1 MSESRQAFL
10 EALRRELAS
19 LPAAEVEKSVAFIEE
34 MIDDRMEDGA
44 SEAEAVAALGDPVEA
59 ARAIVAELPPIPKA
73 IAKSK
78 TNSSTANWILAV
90 VLSPVWIPLAL
101 LAASTVLA
109 IYLVIWGLALAVW
122 ILAIGF
128 LCTGPMGIAVAAY
141 CLFVGL
147 PETAL
152 WQLGAGVFCFGLGVY
167 CLFGAK
173 KASVWFIEVSR
184 RYAAK
189 VKSLFVKA
197 PQPEQPIVEEAAY
210 EG

>member
-19 LPAAEVEKSVAFIEE
+19 LPATEVEKSVAFIEE

-44 SEAEAVAALGDPVEA
+44 TEVEAVAALGDPVEA

-73 IAKSK
+73 IVKSK
-78 TNSSTANWILAV
+78 TSSQTINWVLAI
-90 VLSPVWIPLAL
+90 VLSPIWVSLAL
-101 LAASTVLA
+101 VAASVALA
-109 IYLVIWGLALAVW
+109 IYLVIWGLALTVW
-122 ILAIGF
+122 VLAIGL
-128 LCTGPMGIAVAAY
+128 LCTGPMGVAVATY
-141 CLFVGL
+141 CLFIGL
-147 PETAL
+147 PEAAL